1 MTDNYYSGQQTPS
14 SLPPQPPY
22 RSGSHAPVGDTKPM
36 ASAYRPDT
44 SGIDATV
51 EVPVGAPYAGSSI
64 SESTESFA
72 AARSGSTDTM
82 PRVQRASEVLGQSAP
97 APDYA
102 GAAHAANARPQA
114 AADAAVQ
121 PQPQYRAA
129 APDPAPKKSRGAGK
143 TFLAGFLGA
152 ALACGIAAGGFAA
165 WNAYGAGNH
174 AAATN
179 EAATV
184 LLGTSDSSVINA
196 VEEGQSLSV
205 AVAAKA
211 LPSVVAIY
219 NYQEESSAY
228 GSMYGYGAG
237 SSSSGS
243 DDLVAMGM
251 GSGVVISDEGYIIT
265 NYHVVEG
272 AKKLTVTVDGVER
285 DAESVGGDK
294 SSDIAV
300 IKVDNTEGLVAAD
313 IGDSDSLVIGEW
325 VMTVGAPLGLE
336 QSVATGVVSAT
347 NRSTIMDN
355 SSSTDLY
362 GYYTSN
368 YTPEYTYY
376 PNMIQTDA
384 VINPGNSGGA
394 LVNANGKLIGINSML
409 SSYSQDYAGVGFA
422 IPINYAIGIAEDIIA
437 GKEPTH
443 AALGVSISQVNPQT
457 AKRYNL
463 SVDSGAYIA
472 DIVAGSGAAD
482 SDLKVGDIITAIN
495 GKKVTSTTDVTL
507 DVRGYEVGDTVTVTV
522 NRDGESV
529 DVDVVLSSDADLVY
543 SSDSS
548 SDSREKDEGR
558 DGNTGRDEGFG
569 QDQGYGQ
576 GDRYGYSED
585 ELRELMELMEL
596 LSR

>member
-1 MTDNYYSGQQTPS
+1 MADNYYSGQQTPS

-22 RSGSHAPVGDTKPM
+22 RSGSHAPVGDTRPM
-36 ASAYRPDT
+36 TSAYRPDT

-51 EVPVGAPYAGSSI
+51 EVPVGTPYAENATG
-64 SESTESFA
+64 ESTESFA

-82 PRVQRASEVLGQSAP
+82 PRVQRASEVLDQSAP
-97 APDYA
+97 VSGYA
-102 GAAHAANARPQA
+102 GAAHAADARQQA
-114 AADAAVQ
+114 TVGPAA
-121 PQPQYRAA
+121 QPQYRAA
-129 APDPAPKKSRGAGK
+129 APDPAPKKSGGAGK

-165 WNAYGAGNH
+165 WNAYGAGGQ
-174 AAATN
+174 ATATN

-196 VEEGQSLSV
+196 VEEGQSLSE

-228 GSMYGYGAG
+228 GYIYGYGSG

-251 GSGVVISDEGYIIT
+251 GSGVVISDDGYIIT

-300 IKVDNTEGLVAAD
+300 IKVDDTEGLVAAD

-325 VMTVGAPLGLE
+325 VMTIGAPLGLE

-347 NRSTIMDN
+347 NRSTIMDS
-355 SSSTDLY
+355 SSSTDMY
-362 GYYTSN
+362 GYYMSN
-368 YTPEYTYY
+368 STPEYTYY

-394 LVNANGKLIGINSML
+394 LVDANGKLIGINSML

-437 GKEPTH
+437 GNEPTH
-443 AALGVSISQVNPQT
+443 AALGVSISQVNSQT

-472 DIVAGSGAAD
+472 DIVTGSGAAE
-482 SDLKVGDIITAIN
+482 SDLQVGDIITAIN

-522 NRDGESV
+522 NRGGESV
-529 DVDVVLSSDADLVY
+529 DIDVVLSSDADLTY
-543 SSDSS
+543 SADSDS
-548 SDSREKDEGR
+548 DSQKKDEGR
-558 DGNTGRDEGFG
+558 DEGYGRG
-569 QDQGYGQ
+569 QDYGPSDGYGQ

-585 ELRELMELMEL
+585 ELRELMELMEQ